1 MGLSIDELELQSTD
15 YLPAREVMSGFGGG
29 CGGGGCGHLFLQQ
42 GLVNVGVNVQD
53 VNVLSDINIFQG
65 DDSDGID
72 IF

>member
-29 CGGGGCGHLFLQQ
+29 HGGHLFLQQ
-42 GLVNVGVNVQD
+42 GVVNVGVNVQD
-53 VNVLSDINIFQG
+53 VDILSDINIFSG

-72 IF
+72 IA

>member
-29 CGGGGCGHLFLQQ
+29 HGGGHLFLQQ

-53 VNVLSDINIFQG
+53 VNILSDINILTG
-65 DDSDGID
+65 KDSDVID
-72 IF
+72 VA